1 MTTLTRRR
9 AASQQP
15 LNTTIGDHDLCAWQP
30 VRGFTWVQTRNPQH
44 ARRLAQRSDGRKV
57 LVGIAGGYLRT
68 YEFRHSLGWAVRLLH
83 RYTAN
88 VTRTGAA
95 LNLAICPERNRK
107 TNPVGGQPIGHR
119 RLLEAIS
126 VPNPAL
132 GTSTKSTSA
141 NVDQA
146 TAASAGG
153 ARSASRCERSPWG
166 GCDNE
171 REQD

>member
-1 MTTLTRRR
+1 MTMLPTATH
-9 AASQQP
+9 SQGGFVP
-15 LNTTIGDHDLCAWQP
+15 LNTTIGDRDLCAWQP
-30 VRGFTWVQTRNPQH
+30 APGVTWVQTRNPKH
-44 ARRLAQRSDGRKV
+44 SIRLARRSDSR
-57 LVGIAGGYLRT
+57 LVMVGVAGGYLRT
-68 YEFRHSLGWAVRLLH
+68 FEFRHSLGWAVRLLH

-95 LNLAICPERNRK
+95 LNLAICPERSRK
-107 TNPVGGQPIGHR
+107 SNPVGGPPIGHR

-141 NVDQA
+141 DVHQA

-153 ARSASRCERSPWG
+153 ARSASQCERSPWG
-166 GCDNE
+166 
-171 REQD
+171 R